1 MIRASTFTRR
11 TALGCLAALAAG
23 CFTLEDAPPLAR
35 WRAAPDYGTYH
46 LRRVGLLPFEGRGLD
61 HEHAQMLQAAF
72 LLELGQ
78 NAPFEIVHLTEA
90 DLDEVKTSEPYRRGT
105 YQPRTLLELA
115 ERFRLDA
122 VLLGTVTQAS
132 VYPPQVLGLEL
143 DLVSCETGMALWN
156 SSLHIDASDSA
167 VRRYLESFQRSQE
180 TTGTWQGG
188 VQLTLISPSRF
199 ARFAAHE
206 VAKGL

>member
-1 MIRASTFTRR
+1 MRP
-11 TALGCLAALAAG
+11 ALACLRGPALA
-23 CFTLEDAPPLAR
+23 CLVTLAPACITMESLPPLAR
-35 WRAAPDYGTYH
+35 WSSAADYHTYH
-46 LRRVGLLPFEGRGLD
+46 LRRVGLLPFGGPTLD
-61 HEHAQMLQAAF
+61 REHSETLQAAF

-78 NAPFEIVHLTEA
+78 SAPFEIVRLTEA
-90 DLDEVKTSEPYRRGT
+90 DLAEIKSSEPYRRGT
-105 YQPRTLLELA
+105 YQPRTLLELS

-122 VLLGTVTQAS
+122 VLLGTITQAS
-132 VYPPQVLGLEL
+132 VYPPQLLGLEL

-156 SSLHIDASDSA
+156 SSLHIDASDAS
-167 VRRYLESFQRSQE
+167 VRRYLETFQRSQE